1 MLHTTGQEVEDEVNQ
16 MLNTDIKED
25 AEPASTPTP
34 TVHGSEQLRQDCGPG
49 PEPEPRP
56 RQDIPSLA
64 SEEVIQT
71 LSADPYFR
79 NTCFEVRHSQIAG
92 LGAFAIKDLVRGDII
107 LREKP
112 LFISDNMRL
121 YEDFSSIDQQAK
133 TVALSLHV
141 NPRIK
146 PGTNRVAGIW
156 STNWWEAPSQ
166 DEFMACPYHSGSRGS
181 RGTS

>member
-1 MLHTTGQEVEDEVNQ
+1 MLD
-16 MLNTDIKED
+16 TDVTKEG
-25 AEPASTPTP
+25 AKPASTSTP
-34 TVHGSEQLRQDCGPG
+34 TAHNSEQRRQDPGPA

-56 RQDIPSLA
+56 RQDVPSLA
-64 SEEVIQT
+64 SEDVVQT

-79 NTCFEVRHSQIAG
+79 NTYFEVRHSHIAG

-112 LFISDNMRL
+112 LFISDNMHL
-121 YEDFSSIDQQAK
+121 YEDFSNIDQRAK
-133 TVALSLHV
+133 TVALNLHV

-146 PGTNRVAGIW
+146 PGTDRVAGVW
-156 STNWWEAPSQ
+156 STNWWEAPCE
-166 DEFMACPYHSGSRGS
+166 DGFTACLYHDYGTRGS